1 MVHGTYMETRGVV
14 RVVES
19 VGRVTDLEKI
29 FLPPPP
35 PPPRRRPKFH
45 RESKILS
52 RVQREE
58 KISIRGKYGNFLIET
73 EIPPAPIPGIENTK
87 WDSKR

>member
-73 EIPPAPIPGIENTK
+73 EISSPSPFQG
-87 WDSKR
+87 

>member
-14 RVVES
+14 RMVES

-29 FLPPPP
+29 FL